1 MNEFLFFLLVSK
13 SPLEREREMQ
23 LEKSFFQITIIFI
36 RVKILLWKNFDFWGI
51 DVCAKQFAL
60 EYSRHSISKKCKID

>member
-23 LEKSFFQITIIFI
+23 LEEFFSDYNHFHQS
-36 RVKILLWKNFDFWGI
+36 KNP
-51 DVCAKQFAL
+51 VVEKL
-60 EYSRHSISKKCKID
+60 

>member
-23 LEKSFFQITIIFI
+23 VQLEKSFFPDYNHFHQS
-36 RVKILLWKNFDFWGI
+36 KNP
-51 DVCAKQFAL
+51 VVEKL
-60 EYSRHSISKKCKID
+60 

>member
-23 LEKSFFQITIIFI
+23 LEKSFFPDYNHFHQS
-36 RVKILLWKNFDFWGI
+36 KNP
-51 DVCAKQFAL
+51 VVEKL
-60 EYSRHSISKKCKID
+60 